1 MTVLENPQKTRTSIQ
16 CYGVAMTDHNDK
28 ENETTAGSLSLYAIF
43 QPPACMVGSS
53 GRQEASSES
62 LNLNQ
67 HAIITFFSLL
77 EKHLQLIEHD
87 IALIV
92 HDYGTDGA

>member
-1 MTVLENPQKTRTSIQ
+1 
-16 CYGVAMTDHNDK
+16 MTDHNDK

-62 LNLNQ
+62 LTRTKLNQ

-92 HDYGTDGA
+92 HDYGTDCA